1 MNATTSTTA
10 TTDADPDDVFGL
22 LTDIDRL
29 AEWNQIITRVL
40 HRPTDLA
47 PGAEWVVEMH
57 AMGQTWSSRSRVEP
71 STDRPGASPTAR
83 GPTTRTPPTP
93 SGTGASSRT
102 RAVRS
107 SR

>member
-29 AEWNQIITRVL
+29 AEWNHIITRVL

-47 PGAEWVVEMH
+47 PGAEWVVEMY
-57 AMGQTWSSRSRVEP
+57 AMGLVQLQPDVVPPARRSR
-71 STDRPGASPTAR
+71 PGTTACLLR
-83 GPTTRTPPTP
+83 RVP
-93 SGTGASSRT
+93 
-102 RAVRS
+102 
-107 SR
+107 